1 MKKIFFILLL
11 SLVSRD
17 VYSQDKKIDSL
28 KQLITGVNDDSSACN
43 LFLSIGWNSLFSY
56 SDTALRYAQRALVLS
71 KALKDSKKESEAM
84 LLNGYALLVTGDY
97 PLALEFLLQGLHIEE
112 RIHPA
117 RMTEVF
123 YAPIPVFQLFYYVIS
138 ETYKDMGDFENALL
152 YLRKG
157 MVFKRIDERDNLMEG
172 FARLSQIYERANQLD
187 SAIFYGKKAFDLDI
201 QLNGRSERTPI
212 PISLGNAYSK
222 KNDFSSALKYY
233 HIALNTNEIE
243 KKDVVEAYNGVAN
256 TFLLM
261 NEIDSATYYV
271 HQCIATEELRSY
283 PLGTLNTYKI
293 LADIFKKTGE
303 PDSVVKYLEKSIFL
317 GDSLFNQRKIHSAQN
332 LSFNERLRQQEIAQE
347 KKEYIALIKM
357 YLLLAAAAVFLI
369 IAFLL
374 YRNNINKQRA
384 NSLLQKQKEKVEM
397 ALTELRTTQAQLIQ
411 SEKMASLG
419 ELTAGIA
426 HEIQNPLNFVNNF
439 SEVNNELIEELKSH
453 LASGG
458 TKIKIEEQD
467 EILNDIFENNE
478 KIALHGKRADA
489 IVKGML
495 QHSRMSTG
503 QKEATDINA
512 LCDECVRLAYH
523 GLRAKDNS
531 FNATIGTDFD
541 PNVGKVNVVPQDM
554 GRVLLNLI
562 NNALYAVSEKQ
573 KQGLNGYEPAL
584 GIATTQRGGRVEIEV
599 KDNGIGIPQKIV
611 DKIFQPFFTTKPT
624 GQGTGLGLSLA
635 YDIIKAHG
643 GELKVE
649 TKEGEGSE
657 FVVQLPA

>member
-1 MKKIFFILLL
+1 
-11 SLVSRD
+11 
-17 VYSQDKKIDSL
+17 
-28 KQLITGVNDDSSACN
+28 
-43 LFLSIGWNSLFSY
+43 
-56 SDTALRYAQRALVLS
+56 
-71 KALKDSKKESEAM
+71 
-84 LLNGYALLVTGDY
+84 
-97 PLALEFLLQGLHIEE
+97 
-112 RIHPA
+112 
-117 RMTEVF
+117 
-123 YAPIPVFQLFYYVIS
+123 VFQLFYYVIS

-397 ALTELRTTQAQLIQ
+397 ALTE
-411 SEKMASLG
+411 
-419 ELTAGIA
+419 
-426 HEIQNPLNFVNNF
+426 N
-439 SEVNNELIEELKSH
+439 
-453 LASGG
+453 
-458 TKIKIEEQD
+458 
-467 EILNDIFENNE
+467 
-478 KIALHGKRADA
+478 
-489 IVKGML
+489 
-495 QHSRMSTG
+495 
-503 QKEATDINA
+503 
-512 LCDECVRLAYH
+512 
-523 GLRAKDNS
+523 
-531 FNATIGTDFD
+531 
-541 PNVGKVNVVPQDM
+541 
-554 GRVLLNLI
+554 
-562 NNALYAVSEKQ
+562 
-573 KQGLNGYEPAL
+573 
-584 GIATTQRGGRVEIEV
+584 
-599 KDNGIGIPQKIV
+599 
-611 DKIFQPFFTTKPT
+611 
-624 GQGTGLGLSLA
+624 
-635 YDIIKAHG
+635 
-643 GELKVE
+643 
-649 TKEGEGSE
+649 
-657 FVVQLPA
+657 